1 MFTDTTVRAFLDQ
14 LASNAPTP
22 GGGSVAALTGALGAG
37 LISMVCNLTIGKEKF
52 KDVEADVKEIL
63 AQSERLRSRL
73 MELIDAD
80 VAAYGKLSAAYKL
93 PRATDEEKKARTAA
107 IQTALLDATAV
118 PVSIAEACSQVIDL
132 CTPAADKGNVG
143 AVSDVGV
150 AVLLAEAGLR
160 SADLN
165 VMINLSAIKD
175 QTFVANT
182 RARVD
187 ILRAGKSELK
197 EKLVKEVEAKL

>member
-22 GGGSVAALTGALGAG
+22 GGGSVAALTGSLAAG
-37 LISMVCNLTIGKEKF
+37 LISMVCNLTIGKEKY
-52 KDVEADVKEIL
+52 KDVEPAVKDIL
-63 AQSERLRSRL
+63 ARSEALRSQL
-73 MELIDAD
+73 MELIEAD

-93 PRATDEEKKARTAA
+93 PRASDDDKKARTAA
-107 IQTALLDATAV
+107 IQAALLDATAV
-118 PVSIAEACSQVIDL
+118 PVNIAEACSAVIDL
-132 CTPAADKGNVG
+132 CVPAAEKGNVG
-143 AVSDVGV
+143 AISDIGV

-175 QTFVANT
+175 QSFVAKT
-182 RARVD
+182 RAHVD
-187 ILRAGKSELK
+187 SLRAGKSELK
-197 EKLVKEVEAKL
+197 EKIVKEVEAKL